1 MQWWCSALGVQWT
14 WTWRAYPGVWLF
26 VIAIAVALG
35 WMSGPGAWK
44 RATAAERIAFVA
56 GALLLWASL
65 DWPLG
70 PIAAGYLVSAHAFQ
84 FLVETMVAAPLLL
97 VATRTAYG
105 RRMASADRA
114 ASSVASSAASS
125 VASGAASGASPGL
138 ARFARFAVHP
148 LVAAILFNVVVA
160 ATHVPSVVDGL
171 MPSPGG
177 AFIIDAAWFFSG
189 VVFWWPVIMPVPA
202 YDHFGPPL
210 KILYLLVGTLF
221 HTVIGMVLLSSEF
234 PIYGIYELAPPI
246 LAIAPKADQQLG
258 GGIMELGVFGAIVV
272 GSGILFFR
280 WAAQSERRR

>member
-26 VIAIAVALG
+26 VIATIVALG
-35 WMSGPGAWK
+35 WISGPGAWK
-44 RATAAERIAFVA
+44 RASAGERVAFVS
-56 GALLLWASL
+56 GALLLWTSL

-97 VATRTAYG
+97 VATRTAFG
-105 RRMASADRA
+105 TRMAMSAQLA
-114 ASSVASSAASS
+114 AEGVTAPSRLV
-125 VASGAASGASPGL
+125 GL
-138 ARFARFAVHP
+138 GRLLVHP
-148 LVAAILFNVVVA
+148 LVAAIVFNVIVA

-177 AFIIDAAWFFSG
+177 AFIIDSAWFFSG

-202 YDHFGPPL
+202 YARFGPPM

-258 GGIMELGVFGAIVV
+258 GGIMELGVFGAIVI

-280 WAAQSERRR
+280 WAGESERRG